1 MLCRL
6 VSGQF
11 VVMLISRVGLVPDL
25 DSFSG
30 DADGALGVNF
40 VFSTRLWAEGLGC
53 VRWLL

>member
-30 DADGALGVNF
+30 DADGALEIWPETSILPKPL
-40 VFSTRLWAEGLGC
+40 FS
-53 VRWLL
+53 